1 MPDDRVSGGLADRD
15 LAEGLSARFHSA
27 SPVARATL
35 SVVAVKGDVASGAG
49 FFVTDDGYI
58 LTNRHVVRPASAT
71 TWEDRRRPIDEA
83 QETLAEMEREL
94 AARRQRLDSLAAE
107 VSELESDGA
116 GTVDLRYPRLRR
128 DYDRYRE
135 SHDQLAGAVHDRQR
149 ELRSA
154 RLELD
159 WKTNVATVQ
168 KSFQVQLK
176 DGREIAARL
185 IGTSETYDLALL
197 KTDGYRT
204 PALPAATDGRLGQ
217 GETVHA
223 IGNPLGVSDSVTTGT
238 ITRLA
243 RELIITDVQLLP
255 GNSGGP
261 LVDARGMVVG
271 VNFAKLTGGGDS
283 NYQGFGMAV
292 PIAVAVR
299 EFPELR

>member
-1 MPDDRVSGGLADRD
+1 
-15 LAEGLSARFHSA
+15 
-27 SPVARATL
+27 
-35 SVVAVKGDVASGAG
+35 
-49 FFVTDDGYI
+49 
-58 LTNRHVVRPASAT
+58 
-71 TWEDRRRPIDEA
+71 
-83 QETLAEMEREL
+83 MEREL
-94 AARRQRLDSLAAE
+94 SARRQRLDSMAAE
-107 VSELESDGA
+107 IAEFESDGV
-116 GTVDLRYPRLRR
+116 GTLDLRYPRLKR
-128 DYDRYRE
+128 DYNRYRE
-135 SHDQLAGAVHDRQR
+135 SHDQLAGAVHERQR
-149 ELRSA
+149 ALRGA

-168 KSFQVQLK
+168 KSFQVRLK

-204 PALPAATDGRLGQ
+204 PALPADRDGHLGQ

-238 ITRLA
+238 VTRLA
-243 RELIITDVQLLP
+243 RELIMTDVQMLP

-261 LVDARGMVVG
+261 LVDARGTAVG
-271 VNFAKLTGGGDS
+271 VNFAKLTGGGDP

-292 PIAVAVR
+292 PIAIAYG